1 MVSCSWLLPSATAVC
16 PRFARPFDPFGTSP
30 YTQPIVSNP
39 NDVTALPPTEEIDSL
54 YRTPAPAPP
63 GPGLTTAIPQ
73 EHPVPIT
80 PDPDRPSWG
89 VFSAIGLWI
98 MSLFLVL
105 FVPLLFLI
113 PYASM
118 RGIPFRPGAPDYWPT
133 VGQFAMSDK
142 GAVLVQV
149 LALLPIHIV
158 TFLLVWAVVTR
169 FGKQSFKAALGWGW
183 PSRVRPWV
191 GLVLCILV
199 GAIMFVIGSVIARLL
214 GADTPTQLE
223 QIVKSSYAARVA
235 LAVLAVGTAP
245 FVEEFIYRG
254 VLYSALRRGV
264 GTFCSF
270 IFGVFSVEL
279 DPRSSERAGVVGA
292 VVLVLALFT
301 AIHVPQYWPNLGV
314 IAAVGLLSFVLTVV
328 RAYTGRLLPSIVIH
342 LVFNGIQ
349 AVILLI
355 EPYAQRF
362 LPPVPAP
369 PDPAAIIFPWLG
381 LFI

>member
-1 MVSCSWLLPSATAVC
+1 MVSLASALPSAPG
-16 PRFARPFDPFGTSP
+16 PRGRFDPFRTSP
-30 YTQPIVSNP
+30 YTQPIVSKP
-39 NDVTALPPTEEIDSL
+39 NEATALPPTEEIDSL
-54 YRTPAPAPP
+54 YQTATPAAVLP
-63 GPGLTTAIPQ
+63 GSTTAAPTDRGV
-73 EHPVPIT
+73 PVI

-89 VFSAIGLWI
+89 VFSAIGLWL

-158 TFLLVWAVVTR
+158 TFFLVWAMVTR

-183 PSRVRPWV
+183 PSRLRPWV

-264 GTFCSF
+264 GTLCSF
-270 IFGVFSVEL
+270 IFGIFSIQL
-279 DPRSSERAGVVGA
+279 DPRSSERVGVVGA

-328 RAYTGRLLPSIVIH
+328 RAYTGRLLPCIVIH

-355 EPYAQRF
+355 EPYAQKF

-369 PDPAAIIFPWLG
+369 PDPAIIFPLIG
-381 LFI
+381 LFV